1 MKLIFERSMPGRGQD
16 IFPECDVE
24 IKLPQAALREK
35 EAALP
40 EIPRMK
46 WADITPNWQKHLAV

>member
-40 EIPRMK
+40 EISENEMGR
-46 WADITPNWQKHLAV
+46 HYAV

>member
-40 EIPRMK
+40 EISENEMGN
-46 WADITPNWQKHLAV
+46 ITPNWQKHPAV